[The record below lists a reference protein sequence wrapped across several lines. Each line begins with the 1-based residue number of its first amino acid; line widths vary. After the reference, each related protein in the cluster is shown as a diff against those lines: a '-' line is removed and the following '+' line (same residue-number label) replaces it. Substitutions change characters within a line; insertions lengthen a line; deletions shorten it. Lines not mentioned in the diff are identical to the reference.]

1 MRAGADGARGPG
13 RAQGAGGSEDLVRLS
28 PGPGGAEEEVCTRG
42 REAVWSVGGVVRER
56 FTLEATAR
64 DFAWCQFEG
73 DGTARWLCFLAA
85 DASGEPGVVLFSEE
99 GEESFVRAAPA
110 VERLWGLGGC
120 LLLAGPSG
128 VWCLEGPMAEPEAVE
143 WEGSVPGGGL
153 GGRVVFWAGGGLET
167 PLAATY
173 DAGARR
179 HELWSIEQ
187 ASTPGDAMAPPRRKA
202 VCLWKGSAGCSQ
214 ASKAFVSADEFGKPL
229 VLLLI
234 KPMLLALRL
243 STRGGGKG
251 GPEASRP
258 AVSNAFTLNA
268 MDATAV
274 VTGAAWKPVP
284 VGRASADLLVLE
296 GNGALAVY
304 TGHHRLFSFSGAD
317 IRQDLDGPAG
327 TVDLSNLS
335 ARVASVG
342 ASVGTRCDVS
352 FAGGPVWRVVFGL
365 GPSTALVEF
374 AWSALQDTLPLSD
387 FCRMYGQWLHLP
399 GACSSSERSEW
410 GSFLLAL
417 RTWLGD
423 EAAAADEGRPGGEG
437 DRGLSDW
444 DFLLRHAEPE
454 DALLFPSVSSSLA
467 AAERAAE
474 PRSTRV
480 ARGTSQPSPSAS
492 SVLAVLRAL
501 HSVYED
507 CRLDCSR
514 WAHLG
519 RLIEALV
526 LLSWHCGEDG
536 ELHRRRYRRDVPI
549 PSEEESEAGV
559 PMSDAGGGVACDGV
573 VADVYQH
580 LLSVIQTGEA
590 DPRWTPALFEKHKDT
605 SCDKLPPCAAWGVR
619 VCRFYA
625 IVGRGAARGS
635 DPTSSRRTSRDL
647 VECMAKSGW
656 ERSDFERLPPGVSV
670 PLMEVM
676 HRCKAHPPARWP
688 AAAYILLGRQDLAA
702 ACSTGGGPR
711 QGSRAASLPAGDQA
725 GRPPLL
731 HMPYT
736 HTLWPETSAESD
748 FTRVAEDLKHG
759 DSSVA
764 EKRGTTAIAEISE
777 HDGMEGLE
785 EGVYKLRFGKDKRV
799 ADLRRL
805 LSSIVVQVVHIKSNQ
820 DPGDPELVAAQQAK
834 LWQLG
839 LRTMALPVGRGAFT
853 YGTLKPLPTEPLEIP
868 TLNLS
873 GLLPHQNNATISLEF
888 PNTGPIAEEITMWPE
903 FHNGVAAGL
912 RLASSQASLTRTW
925 IVYNKPA
932 APSYSYA
939 GMLMAFGLQGHLKCL
954 AATDLYRYL
963 SQEHNATTIGVLLG
977 VAAAKCGSMDAM
989 TSKMLFLHIPARHP
1003 ASYPELELST
1013 AVQTAALMG
1022 VGLLYMGSSHRL
1034 MTEILLE
1041 EIGRVPSMDSMQDRE
1056 GYSLAAGLSLG
1067 LVNLGLGN
1075 SSAWLAD
1082 MRVQDRLYQL
1092 LMGRSAQGN
1101 VVGASGDAQ
1110 RLVKPDLQV
1119 PVEGLERGF
1128 DSVPAVP
1135 AWHPAAQQRAE
1146 AMSGAAGSQVME
1158 SNVMNLDV
1166 TAPGAT
1172 LALGLVY
1179 LKTNNAAVAARLAVP
1194 DTHYSLSFVRPD
1206 FIMLRVISASLIM
1219 WDSVEASEEWVRKQL
1234 PELVLNAVQEDGSP
1248 ARSISDDVRNGQVD
1262 FESLVQA
1269 YVNTLTGACF
1279 AVGLKYA
1286 GTADQNAQELLQR
1299 YCLKF
1304 LKMKQKAPEVS
1315 MMGVMAHAHGVDKAT
1330 LECCLGTVALA
1341 LSVVMAGT
1349 GHLPTY
1355 RTLRSL
1361 RQRLG
1366 GGGAGNLTYG
1376 NHMAISTALGF
1387 LFMGGGTVSFST
1399 DNKAIASLLI
1409 SLFPRFPSSTLDNRS
1424 HLQALRHL
1432 YVLATE
1438 PRCVEAV
1445 DVDTWQSVYCPIK
1458 IRERGSSPGSAPG
1471 PGPGDAG
1478 RAPEETSFTPCLL
1491 PQRGHVRS
1499 IEVLGPR
1506 YWEQTLDLKPGPYG
1520 SSRVSCEE
1528 FWKRPI
1534 VFVKR
1539 KIGMLPY
1546 PDDPNGSRS
1555 LLARAFDKGSTAAQ
1569 AMELVGTFSSDP
1581 SLLGFANELCGAS
1594 TPTGEAGPGAWL
1606 NATGAAAE
1614 ELRVFCRSA
1623 LYECVTQEKAEL
1635 LPAYLALYLSLVT
1648 LGRLG
1653 GNAGGRQS
1661 SREGELP
1668 PDVCAGSVR
1677 NMGAG
1682 SGPQLPLWSLKLAVE
1697 FYLTSEC
1704 RQGEGSGGGEVEL
1717 LSRPF
1722 VVALWTQVDALLASL
1737 GVQGAFEKL
1746 AVEPEDDVRNALI
1759 SGPPPG
1765 RPLGYVQ
1772 ALLLGFLANVHATPL
1787 SRAS

>member
-1 MRAGADGARGPG
+1 M
-13 RAQGAGGSEDLVRLS
+13 RLS
-28 PGPGGAEEEVCTRG
+28 PGPEGTEEEVCTRG

-56 FTLEATAR
+56 FTLEAPAR

-73 DGTARWLCFLAA
+73 DGAARWLCFLAA

-99 GEESFVRAAPA
+99 GEESFVRAASA
-110 VERLWGLGGC
+110 AERLWGLGRS

-143 WEGSVPGGGL
+143 WEGSGQRGGL
-153 GGRVVFWAGGGLET
+153 GERSLFWAGGGLET

-173 DAGARR
+173 DTGARR

-187 ASTPGDAMAPPRRKA
+187 VSTPGDAMVPPRQQA

-214 ASKAFVSADEFGKPL
+214 ASKAFISADESGKPL

-251 GPEASRP
+251 GQEASRP

-268 MDATAV
+268 MDAAAV
-274 VTGAAWKPVP
+274 VTGATWKPVP
-284 VGRASADLLVLE
+284 AGRASTDLLVLE

-304 TGHHRLFSFSGAD
+304 TGHHRLFSFTGAD
-317 IRQDLDGPAG
+317 IRQDLDGPSG

-335 ARVASVG
+335 ARVTEVGSGVG
-342 ASVGTRCDVS
+342 ARCDVS
-352 FAGGPVWRVVFGL
+352 FAGGAVWRVVFGL
-365 GPSTALVEF
+365 GPSTALVEL

-387 FCRMYGQWLHLP
+387 FCRVYGQWLHLP

-410 GSFLLAL
+410 GSFLQAL
-417 RTWLGD
+417 RAWLGC
-423 EAAAADEGRPGGEG
+423 ESAEEGGDEG

-444 DFLLRHAEPE
+444 DFLLRHSEPE
-454 DALLFPSVSSSLA
+454 DALLFPSVSYSQA
-467 AAERAAE
+467 APEGAAGSR
-474 PRSTRV
+474 PALTT
-480 ARGTSQPSPSAS
+480 RGTSQLGPSLS

-514 WAHLG
+514 WGHLS
-519 RLIEALV
+519 RLVEALV

-536 ELHRRRYRRDVPI
+536 ELHRRRYRRDLLSQAGVE
-549 PSEEESEAGV
+549 SEEGV
-559 PMSDAGGGVACDGV
+559 PVSDAGGGIACDGV
-573 VADVYQH
+573 VADVYKQ

-590 DPRWTPALFEKHKDT
+590 DPRWTPALFEKHKDAPY
-605 SCDKLPPCAAWGVR
+605 DKLPPCTAWGVR

-625 IVGRGAARGS
+625 IVGRGAARGPE
-635 DPTSSRRTSRDL
+635 PTARRRTSREL

-656 ERSDFERLPPGVSV
+656 DRSDFERLPPGVSV

-702 ACSTGGGPR
+702 ACSTGGGAQ
-711 QGSRAASLPAGDQA
+711 QGTPDGSPLTAAQA
-725 GRPPLL
+725 GGSPLL

-748 FTRVAEDLKHG
+748 FTRVAENLEHG

-764 EKRGTTAIAEISE
+764 DKRGTTAIAEILE

-785 EGVYKLRFGKDKRV
+785 EGVYKLRFGKDKRI

-805 LSSIVVQVVHIKSNQ
+805 LSSIIVQVVHIKSNQ

-853 YGTLKPLPTEPLEIP
+853 YGTLKPLPTEHLEIP

-888 PNTGPIAEEITMWPE
+888 PNTGPMAEEITMWPE

-1041 EIGRVPSMDSMQDRE
+1041 EIGRLPSMDSMQDRE

-1092 LMGRSAQGN
+1092 LMGRTAQGS
-1101 VVGASGDAQ
+1101 VVGAPGDAH
-1110 RLVKPDLQV
+1110 RLVKPELQV

-1135 AWHPAAQQRAE
+1135 TWHPAAQQRAE
-1146 AMSGAAGSQVME
+1146 AMSGATGSQVME

-1179 LKTNNAAVAARLAVP
+1179 LKTNNAAVASRLAVP

-1219 WDSVEASEEWVRKQL
+1219 WDSVEPSEEWVRGQL
-1234 PELVLNAVQEDGSP
+1234 PELILNAVREDGSP
-1248 ARSISDDVRNGQVD
+1248 SDSIADDVRNGQVD
-1262 FESLVQA
+1262 FESLAQA

-1286 GTADQNAQELLQR
+1286 GTANQNAQELLQR
-1299 YCLKF
+1299 YCLGF

-1458 IRERGSSPGSAPG
+1458 IRERGAGPRSTPDPG
-1471 PGPGDAG
+1471 PGEAG
-1478 RAPEETSFTPCLL
+1478 PAPEDTSFTPCLL

-1506 YWEQTLDLKPGPYG
+1506 YWEQTLDLMPGPLG

-1534 VFVKR
+1534 IFVKR

-1581 SLLGFANELCGAS
+1581 SLLGFANELCGAG
-1594 TPTGEAGPGAWL
+1594 TPPGEAGRGAWA

-1623 LYECVTQEKAEL
+1623 LYECVTQEKADL
-1635 LPAYLALYLSLVT
+1635 LPSYLALYLSLMT

-1653 GNAGGRQS
+1653 GASRGYQSPEEGG
-1661 SREGELP
+1661 LP
-1668 PDVCAGSVR
+1668 PYVCAGSVLH
-1677 NMGAG
+1677 MGAG

-1704 RQGEGSGGGEVEL
+1704 RQGEGFGGGEVEL
-1717 LSRPF
+1717 LSKPF
-1722 VVALWTQVDALLASL
+1722 VVALWTQVEALLVSL

-1746 AVEPEDDVRNALI
+1746 GAEPEDDVRKDLL
-1759 SGPPPG
+1759 SGPSSS
-1765 RPLGYVQ
+1765 RPLRDVQ

-1787 SRAS
+1787 SRSAQGPTPS